1 MHPRPKETYCD
12 ECQAYYRSTKDHHRR
27 IVHQQSVKVVY
38 PDDTA
43 YELGRNTANVFKCLR
58 CTYTEPDP
66 RKVSVRPCWASSRI
80 IPLTHVQVHVRA
92 CYAIAD
98 VDVPQEDVPDGPVDD
113 GFGPPPSQSLIVEAV
128 DERPRSSQTISRR
141 PGSFAQTPGTPVPLT
156 NPCVRDVKDIFS
168 PHVSVQPSPPCH
180 SPSAALSCPP
190 SLVSRG
196 SHESAV
202 SCDRRLP
209 SPTPTVPL
217 PPLSLPASTHLPPS
231 SPPSTFSNAHASRF
245 SSVAHQSPTVAHAQ
259 EEALEGSSFT
269 PLPEECPV
277 LPGPDT
283 VMGGPFE
290 RWGIV
295 VNKTH
300 HVIICLACKR
310 CVPRDQIVSHLRKH
324 KVPGVAEAVVE
335 EALRDFTLL
344 SPKGPLVPTIP
355 PASPFP
361 LAIYGLDVLKDCYF
375 CVACR
380 RGFATRKSLV
390 TNHFA
395 KASAIGCPNLSR
407 EHICSTGQTF
417 FTSNRHYIF
426 PVTLPI
432 VATSPSVKT
441 PFDLFL
447 QHVSAPA
454 APEFI
459 VPPANDRTVSPYLMR
474 LNWLPFVATVPCTR
488 IQALVNV
495 ESDDTR
501 WCSVL
506 NAAKTYLRDVVKCLK
521 QSSPD
526 ILRQMAQFNVQA

>member
-1 MHPRPKETYCD
+1 M
-12 ECQAYYRSTKDHHRR
+12 
-27 IVHQQSVKVVY
+27 
-38 PDDTA
+38 
-43 YELGRNTANVFKCLR
+43 
-58 CTYTEPDP
+58 
-66 RKVSVRPCWASSRI
+66 
-80 IPLTHVQVHVRA
+80 
-92 CYAIAD
+92 
-98 VDVPQEDVPDGPVDD
+98 
-113 GFGPPPSQSLIVEAV
+113 
-128 DERPRSSQTISRR
+128 
-141 PGSFAQTPGTPVPLT
+141 
-156 NPCVRDVKDIFS
+156 
-168 PHVSVQPSPPCH
+168 
-180 SPSAALSCPP
+180 
-190 SLVSRG
+190 
-196 SHESAV
+196 
-202 SCDRRLP
+202 
-209 SPTPTVPL
+209 
-217 PPLSLPASTHLPPS
+217 
-231 SPPSTFSNAHASRF
+231 
-245 SSVAHQSPTVAHAQ
+245 
-259 EEALEGSSFT
+259 
-269 PLPEECPV
+269 

-310 CVPRDQIVSHLRKH
+310 CVPRDQIVSHLTKH
-324 KVPGVAEAVVE
+324 KVPGVGEAVVE

-344 SPKGPLVPTIP
+344 SPKGPLVPVIP

-361 LAIYGLDVLKDCYF
+361 LAIYGLDVLKNCYF
-375 CVACR
+375 CVTCW

-395 KASAIGCPNLSR
+395 KSSATGCSNLSR
-407 EHICSTGQTF
+407 ESVCSTGQTF
-417 FTSNRHYIF
+417 FTSNRHHIF

-474 LNWLPFVATVPCTR
+474 LNWLPFVATIPCTR
-488 IQALVNV
+488 IHDLVDV

-501 WCSVL
+501 WCSIL